1 MNELLAKFAAV
12 EIQSRGRVSPEDIA
26 FCDHQQAAYESALSG
41 YKELSA
47 LWSKMAA
54 VQKEHTGSDTPED
67 NNDYSDYDSTIVRNY
82 LSSEKGAWL
91 SVEAIQNHLNALH
104 RLFLEVLVHYFNE
117 TYHLSLTKTE
127 ARRAFLPKNPGYGAE
142 KEEAEEQDSGSVD
155 RAGGEINRGQ
165 NRGAA
170 GGDQDDLLDDL
181 QDLNVLPGFIEPQSG
196 KQDQIQQGDQKR
208 TANIKH
214 QGHVL
219 DAVEDPETKEIGKKH
234 GQHDQHS
241 IRHDVA

>member
-54 VQKEHTGSDTPED
+54 VQKEYTGSDTPED
-67 NNDYSDYDSTIVRNY
+67 NNDYSDYDSAIVRNY

-91 SVEAIQNHLNALH
+91 SVEAIQNHVAALH

-117 TYHLSLTKTE
+117 TYHV
-127 ARRAFLPKNPGYGAE
+127 R
-142 KEEAEEQDSGSVD
+142 
-155 RAGGEINRGQ
+155 EI
-165 NRGAA
+165 
-170 GGDQDDLLDDL
+170 
-181 QDLNVLPGFIEPQSG
+181 E
-196 KQDQIQQGDQKR
+196 
-208 TANIKH
+208 T
-214 QGHVL
+214 
-219 DAVEDPETKEIGKKH
+219 VEDYGNIGFDYLVTLTNDMAHVDYGHYIYYYSDTMQIKNWPLEGLVVEKQVDSDKRRGVVAMQKH
-234 GQHDQHS
+234 
-241 IRHDVA
+241 A